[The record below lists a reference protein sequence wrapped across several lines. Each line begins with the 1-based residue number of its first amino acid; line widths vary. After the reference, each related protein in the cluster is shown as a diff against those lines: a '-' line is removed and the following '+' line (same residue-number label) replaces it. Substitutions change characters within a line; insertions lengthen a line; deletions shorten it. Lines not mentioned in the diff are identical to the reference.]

1 MKAIRIGL
9 CLVVTFAVA
18 AHGAVEPW
26 SEFGVQAAAAA
37 LLLLWAGL
45 SLRRG
50 TAELRWS
57 PLFVPLLALGA
68 IALVQYFSGASAYPY
83 LTKIALLKWCAYLVF
98 FFLAV
103 QAVRTVEEAR
113 GMVWYL
119 LVLGFAV
126 ALFGIV
132 QHLTFNGKL
141 YWFRELR
148 YGGIVF
154 GPYVNRNHFS
164 GLMELL
170 LPLGMAILFVR
181 GVRRDQLPLVGLF
194 TLVPVGALFLAASR
208 GGIVSFVTETM
219 LLAGLVFA
227 LPGGR
232 RRMAMVLGFVLLA
245 SGLLVWLEADAFLQ
259 RFTELAEEI
268 THDRRLSMA
277 RDAWRIFREHTWLGT
292 GLGTFGTVHPRYE
305 SFYDGKLAVH
315 AHNDYLELLAEM
327 GIFGGLALLGFLL
340 LLFRLAL
347 GRVARERLAFAL
359 AVRLGALSGCAGLL
373 VHSLVDFNLQ
383 LPSHAMLFL
392 LLAAMATSDG
402 PASAGEL
409 WSNFR

>member
-26 SEFGVQAAAAA
+26 SEFGVQVAAAV
-37 LLLLWAGL
+37 LLLLWVAL
-45 SLRRG
+45 CLRRG
-50 TAELRWS
+50 TVELRWN
-57 PLFVPLLALGA
+57 PLFLPLLVLGA
-68 IALVQYFSGASAYPY
+68 IALTQYFGGGTAYPY
-83 LTKIALLKWCAYLVF
+83 LTKVALLKWSAYGVI

-103 QAVRTVEEAR
+103 QAVRTAEEAR
-113 GMVWYL
+113 GMIWYL
-119 LVLGFAV
+119 MVLGFAV

-208 GGIVSFVTETM
+208 GGIVSFVAQTA
-219 LLAGLVFA
+219 LLAGLLFT

-232 RRMAMVLGFVLLA
+232 RRMATVLGFVLLA
-245 SGLLVWLEADAFLQ
+245 SGLLVWLEADAFLR

-268 THDRRLSMA
+268 PYDRRLSMA
-277 RDAWRIFREHTWLGT
+277 QDAWRIFREHTWTGT

-327 GIFGGLALLGFLL
+327 GIVGGAALLGFLV

-347 GRVARERLAFAL
+347 GRLAHERLAFAL
-359 AVRLGALSGCAGLL
+359 AARLGAVSGCAGLL

-383 LPSHAMLFL
+383 LPSHAILFL
-392 LLAAMATSDG
+392 LLTAIATSDG
-402 PASAGEL
+402 PAAAGDV